1 MHKTS
6 ITTLALLLVACA
18 ALSVCA
24 TVKAD
29 TACTVTVN
37 NPTNQNL
44 YGNKGITSG
53 GYWVGQIPM
62 TITSGST
69 SFNTLGYCMDFD
81 RIITI
86 GTTYPA
92 TLAPVSDSAEW
103 RAVSY
108 VLTWNNNPAT
118 DNDGAAAQVAVW
130 RLLNQT
136 RGTPYYVESWLSPSI
151 DSAGNAIADQAWGKD
166 VVRQGDQF
174 RWVSPITGNMT
185 SIQASPGQNVTFTA
199 KLTDAAGTPRANVR
213 VVFNATLNFNTQVTL
228 LNSTYVSTSAAYTD
242 SQGQVQVTVT
252 VPADAQVGSSVGVEA
267 ATQSVWPQQF
277 VDTTDPSIQDLIAM
291 GNTFQLTVS
300 TNMTIYGFITV
311 LPESPLGPIA
321 AVGAFGGGF
330 VVFIKI
336 KQRRA
341 AVKE

>member
-1 MHKTS
+1 MQKTS
-6 ITTLALLLVACA
+6 TITLAFLLIICA
-18 ALSVCA
+18 ALSVFA

-29 TACTVTVN
+29 TASMVTVN

-44 YGNKGITSG
+44 YGNKGVTSG

-69 SFNTLGYCMDFD
+69 SVLSLGYCMDFD
-81 RIITI
+81 RTIVI

-92 TLAPVSDSAEW
+92 SLSAVGDTVEW

-108 VLTWNNNPAT
+108 VLTWSNPSV
-118 DNDGAAAQVAVW
+118 DSDGAAAQIAVW

-136 RGTPYYVESWLSPSI
+136 RGTDYYVESWLNPSL
-151 DSAGNAIADQAWGKD
+151 DSAGNAVANQAWGKD

-213 VVFNATLNFNTQVTL
+213 ILFNATLNINTHVTL

-242 SQGQVQVTVT
+242 RQGQVQVTVT
-252 VPADAQVGSSVGVEA
+252 VPMDARVGSSVGVEA

-277 VDTTDPSIQDLIAM
+277 VDTTDPSIQDLIAT
-291 GNTFQLTVS
+291 GDTFQLTVS

-311 LPESPLGPIA
+311 LPESPVGPLA

-330 VVFIKI
+330 IAFIKI
-336 KQRRA
+336 KQHKK